1 MLPASPSLTLSGTE
15 AERGFKRAILRLVKG
30 GAERLAI
37 EAGQID
43 AIIDPASGNA
53 ILLPE
58 AQWALNERKAEA
70 LARNSNRFARAIL
83 DALDAPIVVL
93 DDAGIVLSTNQ
104 AWRVFAAVHSGIGS
118 GITQGSNYLAVC
130 ETAGGNEHVDGVA
143 IG

>member
-1 MLPASPSLTLSGTE
+1 MGT
-15 AERGFKRAILRLVKG
+15 KRAIPQQLPKIATG
-30 GAERLAI
+30 IQGFGAERLAI

-83 DALDAPIVVL
+83 DSLGAPIVVL
-93 DDAGIVLSTNQ
+93 DDAGAVLSANK
-104 AWRVFAAVHSGIGS
+104 AWRAFAANHLGIG
-118 GITQGSNYLAVC
+118 A
-130 ETAGGNEHVDGVA
+130 GVA
-143 IG
+143 